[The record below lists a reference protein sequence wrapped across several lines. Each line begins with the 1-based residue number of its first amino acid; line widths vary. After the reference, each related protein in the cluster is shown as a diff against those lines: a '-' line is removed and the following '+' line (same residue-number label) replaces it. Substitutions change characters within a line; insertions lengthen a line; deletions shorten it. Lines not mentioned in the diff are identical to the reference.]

1 VLRVPKLISR
11 PFLRNNCI
19 ISQFIHSRRTN
30 YITSLLS
37 QTPSCQ
43 HLRLLFCFSCVK
55 MVKVQDLQSALDRVF
70 IELKEMKESQLEFEK
85 KLTNKIDNLE
95 KLLITKDKKIQEL
108 ETRIDDLEQYSRK
121 EDLIITGLDIV
132 IKKTFAEAVEND
144 DESATAEK
152 NKEPT
157 MKENEVETQTI
168 AFLNKFG
175 MNVQES
181 EVSAC
186 HFLGK
191 KRDDGKRNV
200 IIRFVSRK
208 TKERVLFY
216 ARTSKKMRETKVF
229 VNEHLTKKNG
239 QIAKRARELKKEGKL
254 IDTWVRDTK
263 VFIKIGEKQVRV
275 VKSIDELS
283 QF

>member
-1 VLRVPKLISR
+1 
-11 PFLRNNCI
+11 
-19 ISQFIHSRRTN
+19 
-30 YITSLLS
+30 
-37 QTPSCQ
+37 
-43 HLRLLFCFSCVK
+43 
-55 MVKVQDLQSALDRVF
+55 MVKPTVQDLQSALDRVF
-70 IELKEMKESQLEFEK
+70 IELKEMRESQLEFEK

-152 NKEPT
+152 NRVPT

-186 HFLGK
+186 HFLGQ

-229 VNEHLTKKNG
+229 INEHLTKKNG

-254 IDTWVRDTK
+254 IDTWVRERK
-263 VFIKIGEKQVRV
+263 FLLRSGRSRLE
-275 VKSIDELS
+275 
-283 QF
+283 